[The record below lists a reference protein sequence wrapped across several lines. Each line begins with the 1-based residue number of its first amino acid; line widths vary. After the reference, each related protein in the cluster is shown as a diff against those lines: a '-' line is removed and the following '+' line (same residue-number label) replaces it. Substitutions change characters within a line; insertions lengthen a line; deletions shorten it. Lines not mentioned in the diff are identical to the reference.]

1 LSRIDFEIHH
11 WKYRTKICTDGC
23 HRAGKCVVEV
33 DYATAQIDDSHARGK
48 LSGDEKER
56 SYVLFPGSPRQAA
69 PGCEAAAGE
78 VCGMSMI
85 IA

>member
-1 LSRIDFEIHH
+1 LSRIDFEKHH

-23 HRAGKCVVEV
+23 GGADKCVAEV
-33 DYATAQIDDSHARGK
+33 DYAAAQIDDSHARGK
-48 LSGDEKER
+48 LWSDEKKH

-69 PGCEAAAGE
+69 PGCEAAADE
-78 VCGMSMI
+78 ACRMSMI